1 MKKPDFRYINPE
13 GIEVEAFQITETSRY
28 QDKLWP
34 DWLNSRMF
42 MTVNGNEDWLV
53 QGSEEL
59 KIPQYGWLVNHPSAG
74 IQIVDAFSFEAY
86 DKVVKEVPEELP
98 EAEPEQPRDPLQDP
112 VLTELKVLYEVGE
125 AGGSEAVHKELKNA
139 IARRILWCNCPPGLC
154 EGGDRWSCRQKSPL
168 VT

>member
-1 MKKPDFRYINPE
+1 MKKPDYRYINPE
-13 GIEVEAFQITETSRY
+13 GIEVEAFQVTETSRY

-53 QGSEEL
+53 QGSEEI

-86 DKVVKEVPEELP
+86 NKVVKEPEP
-98 EAEPEQPRDPLQDP
+98 VVDP
-112 VLTELKVLYEVGE
+112 VMNTLPDSTDSAVLLELKVLYEVGE
-125 AGGSEAVHKELKNA
+125 EGGAEAVHKELKNA
-139 IARRILWCNCPPGLC
+139 IARRMTWCDCPPGIC

-168 VT
+168 VQ